1 MLSRLFM
8 QGALGTLSLLV
19 VGTAAARLQLQSRAP
34 ANAGLIR
41 GVNLGGWLVL
51 EPWITPSL
59 FDEAGEGAIDEY
71 TLTQILGRDEAE
83 ARLSE
88 HWASF
93 ITENDFA
100 RISQAGLNHVRIPVG
115 YWAAAPL
122 EGEPYVDGQLEYLDL
137 AVEWARANNL
147 NVIVDLHGAPGSQNG
162 FDNSG
167 RRGPI
172 QWQQGNTVEQTLYA
186 FNILAERYLAD
197 DDVVTAIEALN
208 EPSIPGGINQDQL
221 KDYYYNT
228 LARVRAA
235 SPDAALVMSDGF
247 LQTES
252 WNGFMTGEDVV
263 MDTHHY
269 QVFEN
274 GQNGWDIEKH
284 IDAACQLGLQ
294 HLSVVDKPVIVGE
307 WTGATTDCTRYLNG
321 RGVGIRYDGTL
332 ASNAPVGACASK
344 SEGSVTELAPE
355 EIVNTRRFIEAQ
367 LDSYELGS
375 GWIFW
380 TWKTEG
386 APGWDMEDLLVNG
399 VFPQPLT
406 DREFPNQCG
415 TQ

>member
-1 MLSRLFM
+1 MFSLFSKAAILALSFS
-8 QGALGTLSLLV
+8 TIS
-19 VGTAAARLQLQSRAP
+19 TAAARDHLQSRAP
-34 ANAGLIR
+34 GDTGLIR

-51 EPWITPSL
+51 EPWITPSI
-59 FDEAGEGAIDEY
+59 FDEAGEGAVDEY

-83 ARLSE
+83 ARLLE
-88 HWASF
+88 HWANF
-93 ITENDFA
+93 ITEDDFS
-100 RISQAGLNHVRIPVG
+100 RIAQAGLNHVRIPVG

-122 EGEPYVDGQLEYLDL
+122 DGEPYVDGQLEYLDR
-137 AVEWARANNL
+137 AIEWARAHNL
-147 NVIVDLHGAPGSQNG
+147 KVIVDLHGAPGSQNG

-167 RRGPI
+167 RRGPV

-208 EPSIPGGINQDQL
+208 EPSIPGGVNQEQL

-235 SPDAALVMSDGF
+235 SPDAALIMSDGF
-247 LQTES
+247 VPTES

-269 QVFEN
+269 QVFEG
-274 GQNGWDIEKH
+274 GQNAWSIKQH
-284 IDAACQLGLQ
+284 IGAACQFGVQ
-294 HLSVVDKPVIVGE
+294 HLSTVDKPVIVGE
-307 WTGATTDCTRYLNG
+307 WTGAFTDCTRYLNG
-321 RGVGIRYDGTL
+321 RGVGIRYEGSL
-332 ASNAPVGACASK
+332 AAGAAVGDCTSK
-344 SEGSVTELAPE
+344 SEGSVSELTPE
-355 EIVNTRRFIEAQ
+355 ELVNTRRFIEAQ
-367 LDSYELGS
+367 LDSYEMGS
-375 GWIFW
+375 GWVFW

-415 TQ
+415 NA